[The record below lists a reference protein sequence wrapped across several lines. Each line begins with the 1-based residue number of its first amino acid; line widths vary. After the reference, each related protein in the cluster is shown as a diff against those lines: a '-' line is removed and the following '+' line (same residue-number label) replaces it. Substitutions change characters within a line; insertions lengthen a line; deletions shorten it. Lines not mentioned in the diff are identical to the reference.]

1 MSRETDRA
9 IRRAQQ
15 LETTGTASQESDS
28 DVLRSTG
35 TMAIATLL
43 SRITGF
49 IKATLLGAS
58 LGAAVFSSFNSANQL
73 PNLVTEIVLGAV
85 LTSLVVPVLVRAEK
99 EDPDHG
105 ASFIRRLITV
115 SSVLLIVVTV
125 VCVAA
130 APLLTRLS
138 LDPSGKVNVYQATN
152 FAYLVL
158 PQIFFYG
165 ISALLMAILNT
176 KGVFKP
182 GAWAPVWNNIVVL
195 FFVTLYWVIPGGL
208 APNDNGSF
216 TNIHMLILGLGA
228 TLGVVVQAV
237 VLIPPLRKIGIDLRP
252 EWGIDSRIKQFA
264 GMGIAIVV
272 YVAISQAGYF
282 VTNRIASMADNA
294 APGVYSQAWL
304 LLQMPYGIIG
314 VTLLTAI
321 MPRLSRNAA
330 DNNTKGV
337 VRDLTVAT
345 KLTMIGILPVVVFM
359 LVFGPE
365 IGVALYAYGRFSVSA
380 ATAIG
385 LTVALSAF
393 TLIPY
398 SIVLLHL
405 RVFYAREQAWTPTF
419 IIIAIT
425 TTKII
430 LSSLA
435 ITMAPNTESVVILL
449 GVANG
454 CAFIAGAG
462 IGAYLLKRSIGT
474 LNSREVLHTCVWV
487 LGASLVAVAVACGV
501 DHIPFIRQLSD
512 QLGSGGMIIR
522 VVIAGLLL
530 VGITVLILSLSPL
543 QEVGTLERLLARLP
557 GPGGRYFGRRA
568 SSRSGVARAAS
579 GVAIDEHVPDQLNE
593 ALELTAGGN
602 SPLTTRISL
611 PKLAPVAGYLL
622 PGAYVCEGRYRLLS
636 YQGKNAKGEVTWLAT
651 DSQQPGKRVMLVTAA
666 DKVIRV
672 PQPVETAL
680 IAAAEV
686 PVAEQAEAQ
695 ARAEEGAFTSSGDGA
710 EFSDGASLDTGV
722 GAASHNIA
730 TNVVEVTAAS
740 LSAAGAGI
748 SSTAAVGA
756 GGGAS
761 ADTADTADTAAS
773 ATDSAAAP
781 AVNAAAVS
789 SATYTAGSSSLETIN
804 VVKETTPHNVHHTSP
819 LRFLVASLVS
829 IALAT
834 GIGAGLFAALHNPLA
849 GIENLHRST
858 TQTQTQPLPQ
868 GTSHT
873 PS

>member
-1 MSRETDRA
+1 MVRGRGAPVSKETDRA
-9 IRRAQQ
+9 IQRAQELAAQ
-15 LETTGTASQESDS
+15 GFISPESDS

-49 IKATLLGAS
+49 IKYVLLGAS

-99 EDPDHG
+99 EDADHG

-115 SSVLLIVVTV
+115 SSVLLLVVTV
-125 VCVAA
+125 LCVVA

-138 LDPSGKVNVYQATN
+138 LDPDGKVNVYQATN

-158 PQIFFYG
+158 PQIFFFG
-165 ISALLMAILNT
+165 LSSLFMAILNT

-195 FFVTLYWVIPGGL
+195 FFVGLYWVVPGGL
-208 APNDNGSF
+208 GPNDNGSF
-216 TNIHMLILGLGA
+216 TNIHMLILGLGS
-228 TLGVVVQAV
+228 TVGVVVQAL

-282 VTNRIASMADNA
+282 VTNRIASVADNA

-330 DNNTKGV
+330 DNNTPGT

-345 KLTMIGILPVVVFM
+345 KLTMIGILPVVVFLM
-359 LVFGPE
+359 AFGPQ
-365 IGVALYAYGRFSVSA
+365 IGVALYAYGRFSVTA

-430 LSSLA
+430 LSTLA
-435 ITMAPNTESVVILL
+435 IVMAPSAESVVILL

-454 CAFIAGAG
+454 CAFVAGAG

-474 LNSREVLHTCVWV
+474 LCAREILHTCAWV
-487 LGASLVAVAVACGV
+487 LGASLVAVAVAVAV
-501 DHIPFIRQLSD
+501 DHIPFIRQLSSHM
-512 QLGSGGMIIR
+512 GSPGMVIR

-530 VGITVLILSLSPL
+530 VIITIIILSRSSLP
-543 QEVGTLERLLARLP
+543 EVGTLEQLLARLP
-557 GPGGRYFGRRA
+557 GFLGRYFARRA
-568 SSRSGVARAAS
+568 ESR
-579 GVAIDEHVPDQLNE
+579 
-593 ALELTAGGN
+593 
-602 SPLTTRISL
+602 
-611 PKLAPVAGYLL
+611 
-622 PGAYVCEGRYRLLS
+622 
-636 YQGKNAKGEVTWLAT
+636 
-651 DSQQPGKRVMLVTAA
+651 
-666 DKVIRV
+666 
-672 PQPVETAL
+672 
-680 IAAAEV
+680 
-686 PVAEQAEAQ
+686 
-695 ARAEEGAFTSSGDGA
+695 TSSG
-710 EFSDGASLDTGV
+710 ASTDD
-722 GAASHNIA
+722 A
-730 TNVVEVTAAS
+730 T
-740 LSAAGAGI
+740 
-748 SSTAAVGA
+748 STHSG
-756 GGGAS
+756 
-761 ADTADTADTAAS
+761 
-773 ATDSAAAP
+773 
-781 AVNAAAVS
+781 
-789 SATYTAGSSSLETIN
+789 
-804 VVKETTPHNVHHTSP
+804 TPHAEVQAGTYAKVHAEVQAKASTEVPDATTIRHTSP
-819 LRFLVASLVS
+819 VRFFIASLVS

-834 GIGAGLFAALHNPLA
+834 AIGAGLFAALHTPLD
-849 GIENLHRST
+849 GVESLRHT
-858 TQTQTQPLPQ
+858 TAQAQLY
-868 GTSHT
+868 SA
-873 PS
+873 